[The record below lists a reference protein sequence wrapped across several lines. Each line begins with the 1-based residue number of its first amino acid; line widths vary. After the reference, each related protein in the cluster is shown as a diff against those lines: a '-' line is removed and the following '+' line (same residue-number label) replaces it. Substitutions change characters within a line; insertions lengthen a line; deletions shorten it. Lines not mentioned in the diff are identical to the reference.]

1 MLIQNLQPRIHAAR
15 LTKDDISRAFP
26 LVQLAVPR
34 ANQAQWRHFAHW
46 YLSRPKEQGILAAW
60 TPNRHIVGLVTF
72 YRLPDLSQGDI
83 LVSDHLISADLFD
96 NTAINTALR
105 AALTEI
111 AYLLG
116 CSGHRTSLEELR
128 DS

>member
-1 MLIQNLQPRIHAAR
+1 MLIQRSQSRIHAAQ

-34 ANQAQWRHFAHW
+34 ASQAQWRHFAHW

-60 TPNRHIVGLVTF
+60 TPNRHIVGLVSF
-72 YRLPDLSQGDI
+72 HRLPDLTLGAV

-96 NTAINTALR
+96 NTAINSALM
-105 AALTEI
+105 AALTEL
-111 AYLLG
+111 ATSLG
-116 CSGHRTSLEELR
+116 CSGHRTSLGDLAE
-128 DS
+128 S